1 MPFLTDPSMLY
12 KESFLEAVREFHAE
26 DRNLELDERDLATNF
41 RHYVQG
47 WVDRKANPRP
57 GKVPES
63 TCWLI
68 ANDTFI
74 GRVSIR
80 HVLNE
85 SLMQFGGHIGYEIRP
100 TKRRLGYGKEILRL
114 GLEKAREVDIRRAL
128 VTCDDDNIASAKII
142 EANGGVLENI
152 VVLTGRDIS
161 TRRYWITLS

>member
-63 TCWLI
+63 TFWLI

-74 GRVSIR
+74 GRVAIR
-80 HVLNE
+80 HLLNE
-85 SLMQFGGHIGYEIRP
+85 SLLQFGGNIGYEIRP
-100 TKRRLGYGKEILRL
+100 TQAHSHFVWEAHGS
-114 GLEKAREVDIRRAL
+114 ARD
-128 VTCDDDNIASAKII
+128 
-142 EANGGVLENI
+142 
-152 VVLTGRDIS
+152 
-161 TRRYWITLS
+161 

>member
-26 DRNLELDERDLATNF
+26 NRNLELDERDLSTNF

-63 TCWLI
+63 TFWLI

-74 GRVSIR
+74 GRVAIR
-80 HVLNE
+80 HLLNE
-85 SLMQFGGHIGYEIRP
+85 SLLQFGGNIGYEIRP
-100 TKRRLGYGKEILRL
+100 TKCRLGYGKEILRL

-142 EANGGVLENI
+142 EGNGGVLENI
-152 VVLTGRDIS
+152 VMLAGRDIS
-161 TRRYWITLS
+161 TRRYWITLT